1 MGMRGASP
9 HYLWLDNSGMT
20 KLPTG
25 LGLLSACLCSAAVAQ
40 TLPTEV
46 EAALNRAKV
55 PREAVSVLVME
66 ADGRGAPRLSHRAQ
80 IPMNPASVMKLVT
93 TYAALDLLGPAYTW

>member
-1 MGMRGASP
+1 
-9 HYLWLDNSGMT
+9 MT

-66 ADGRGAPRLSHRAQ
+66 ADGRGSPRLSHRAQ

-93 TYAALDLLGPAYTW
+93 TYAALDLWARPTPGKPRCIWEAPSKTARC